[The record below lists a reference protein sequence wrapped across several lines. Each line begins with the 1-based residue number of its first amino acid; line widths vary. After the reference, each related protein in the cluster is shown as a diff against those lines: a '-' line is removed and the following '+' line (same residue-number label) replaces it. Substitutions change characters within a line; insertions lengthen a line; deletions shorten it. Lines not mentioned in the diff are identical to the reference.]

1 MLLEPSSDGPWWAGG
16 SWRNVLREWAGSA
29 GWGVGLSVFVWRCS
43 WMLCF
48 WNTRKDK
55 HIHNKNIKA
64 ETENSELVCKHSPLE
79 SKLKAPWAQPR
90 NSWGDGVIPNCTD
103 TLWRSYHHYL
113 VLKSYN
119 TFTPDLKISKTNRI
133 SGILFTVAVQCHL
146 FKLGLLQWGGCGQIL
161 WRVLRVD
168 PSPFQ
173 GHLLEGTPS
182 HQSAM
187 VPAADRAPLWGFATW
202 VSGWV
207 STVQL
212 QQLHVGNSS
221 SI

>member
-1 MLLEPSSDGPWWAGG
+1 
-16 SWRNVLREWAGSA
+16 
-29 GWGVGLSVFVWRCS
+29 
-43 WMLCF
+43 MLCF

-55 HIHNKNIKA
+55 HIHTKSIKA
-64 ETENSELVCKHSPLE
+64 ETENSELVCKHLPPE

-119 TFTPDLKISKTNRI
+119 TFTPDLKISKMNRI
-133 SGILFTVAVQCHL
+133 SGVLFTMAVQCHL
-146 FKLGLLQWGGCGQIL
+146 FELGLLPVRSCEGLRGWTHHPSGGICLKEHPLTRVLMVLAAGQI
-161 WRVLRVD
+161 
-168 PSPFQ
+168 
-173 GHLLEGTPS
+173 
-182 HQSAM
+182 
-187 VPAADRAPLWGFATW
+187 PLWGFATW

-212 QQLHVGNSS
+212 HQLHVGNSS